1 MSLFAS
7 GQGAVR
13 MGAAGIGHWVLRF
26 WIVGVLGCGSV
37 AVAAPAAPAPSV
49 PPPAAAVGD
58 AAATQIARQ
67 DAVRVREALQAWAQA
82 WSRRDMAAY
91 AAAYVPDF
99 QGRASNR
106 QEWLLQRRER
116 IATRKQIE
124 VKISGLSIWFERGV
138 ARVSFDQQYQSDGL
152 SIQSRKSIDLKK
164 VGDLWLIQREVSS

>member
-13 MGAAGIGHWVLRF
+13 MGAGFRRWVFRL
-26 WIVGVLGCGSV
+26 WLAGVLGCGSV
-37 AVAAPAAPAPSV
+37 AVAAPAASPPSV
-49 PPPAAAVGD
+49 TPPAAAAGD
-58 AAATQIARQ
+58 AAATQFARQ

-91 AAAYVPDF
+91 AAAYTPDF
-99 QGRASNR
+99 QGRAASR
-106 QEWLLQRRER
+106 QAWLMQRRDR
-116 IATRKQIE
+116 IGTRKQIL

-152 SIQSRKSIDLKK
+152 SIQSRKTIDLKK